1 MSDAEFEQELQEKA
15 TDISKIEMGHTAHLY
30 FLLGAR
36 WAKSKFKEKLDL
48 AVDALK
54 KVESGAECSA
64 CSCACHSLA
73 GVAIEKIM
81 GGE

>member
-36 WAKSKFKEKLDL
+36 WAKSKFKDKLDL
-48 AVDALK
+48 AVDALM
-54 KVESGAECSA
+54 KVQPGAECSA

-73 GVAIEKIM
+73 KDALEKIK
-81 GGE
+81 GGQ